1 MPGSRRTVRWS
12 MRTSLLASLLALAV
26 LMSALFLLLV
36 RTIGEHQIERGMS
49 GDMARSLATFQTI
62 EQQRRSFLVKEAAL
76 LADLPSLKA
85 LLTTADRMTVQDG
98 AEPYWHTSE
107 SDLFALLG
115 ASGDVL
121 ALYSTGPRLDSAQV
135 AAQLRSTLGSAT
147 EGGFSTGGEGSLF
160 SHGRLFATAASP
172 VYFGTGGLLL
182 GYVSIGYELDDKL
195 AREVAGS
202 TSSEITFAVRGQ
214 TVAST
219 LDPGRAAELLS
230 LLPASSSSN
239 KLAPPENGKV
249 VLAGEPYL
257 AASELLRPATPVT
270 PPVTLVLLKS
280 ITQATALLRQLDEG
294 IVALGLLAMVVGAAL
309 AFWLAGRVTQ
319 PLQALLGSTR
329 ALALGDFDTPVAADG
344 PREMRELGLAFETM
358 RVAMK
363 RARAELLASER
374 LATIG
379 QMARS
384 VSHDL
389 RHYLSPIYANAEFL
403 ASPKISPLEQ
413 AELLEEIT
421 TSAHGMTDLLDSLL
435 IFSRTGKPMQPV
447 VASLD
452 GVLEQAVARVRAHP
466 SARDVHIL
474 IESLPPASAR
484 IDAQEMQRAV
494 YNLLLNACQAAKK
507 SEAVPRVRLA
517 LLCAGESVHICV
529 EDNGPGILEA
539 VRDRLFEPFIGEG
552 KESGMG
558 LGLTI
563 VKHIAEAHGG
573 SVTMQASEPGSTKFR
588 ITLPAVAD
596 RSLASRSAP

>member
-1 MPGSRRTVRWS
+1 

-36 RTIGEHQIERGMS
+36 RTIGERQIERGMS

-62 EQQRRSFLVKEAAL
+62 EQQRRSFLVKEAVL

-115 ASGDVL
+115 PSGDVL
-121 ALYSTGPRLDSAQV
+121 ALYSTGPPLDPAQV
-135 AAQLRSTLGSAT
+135 AAQLRSTLGSST
-147 EGGFSTGGEGSLF
+147 EGGSSTEAEGSLF
-160 SHGRLFATAASP
+160 SRGRLFATAACP

-219 LDPGRAAELLS
+219 LDPGRAARLLA
-230 LLPASSSSN
+230 LLAGSS
-239 KLAPPENGKV
+239 ARPESGRV

-257 AASELLRPATPVT
+257 AASVLLRPATPVT

-280 ITQATALLRQLDEG
+280 ITQATALLRRLDEG
-294 IVALGLLAMVVGAAL
+294 IVALGLLAMLVGAAL
-309 AFWLAGRVTQ
+309 AFWLGGRVTR
-319 PLQALLGSTR
+319 PLQALLNSTR
-329 ALALGDFDTPVAADG
+329 ALALGHFDTPVAADG
-344 PREMRELGLAFETM
+344 PREISELGLAFETM

-363 RARAELLASER
+363 RAQAELLASER

-403 ASPKISPLEQ
+403 ASPKISPFEQ

-421 TSAHGMTDLLDSLL
+421 ASAHGMTDLLDSLL

-447 VASLD
+447 AAPLD

-474 IESLPPASAR
+474 VESLPPASAR

-507 SEAVPRVRLA
+507 SEAGPRVRLA

-539 VRDRLFEPFIGEG
+539 VRERLFEPFIGEG

-588 ITLPAVAD
+588 ITLPAIAD